1 MCKLCSETEKKDT
14 EKRLKATLSFE
25 LGLKKVSTSKNI
37 QRWLVGTVID
47 REEGIP

>member
-1 MCKLCSETEKKDT
+1 MCRLHSETEKKDT

-25 LGLKKVSTSKNI
+25 SGLRKVSTSKTT

-47 REEGIP
+47 GKEGIP